1 MRHSYEFDVKL
12 VWGDEAMSYCIW
24 GWPTPRCR
32 PHCSRPV
39 DSHTWA
45 SGPSSERT
53 KLTKRRLRTWFENRS
68 RKAMVNSIWKKT
80 LLTGL
85 GIRSFAH
92 CSTQMSDCERFV
104 QIAQDKWATVSKLIR
119 SLKTNE
125 WPWAN
130 CSGRSRQMSDNEQI
144 AQVTHDKWATVSDS
158 LRSLMINEQMSNS
171 LKHFGWTK
179 SKILFFCVYYI
190 RFFYL
195 KRVIR

>member
-1 MRHSYEFDVKL
+1 MQTETCCLKEQCYEIIKSVNVLLQCSWIRAGNSLILSSLIAHLLIHSF
-12 VWGDEAMSYCIW
+12 
-24 GWPTPRCR
+24 
-32 PHCSRPV
+32 
-39 DSHTWA
+39 
-45 SGPSSERT
+45 
-53 KLTKRRLRTWFENRS
+53 RS
-68 RKAMVNSIWKKT
+68 N
-80 LLTGL
+80 
-85 GIRSFAH
+85 
-92 CSTQMSDCERFV
+92 QMSDCERFA

-179 SKILFFCVYYI
+179 SKILFFFVYYI